1 MTNRYHNGKIYT
13 IRSHHTDKIYIG
25 STCIPLCQRLFRHR
39 INKKSY
45 DNNKYHYMSSYEIL
59 QYEDNYIE
67 LLEEYKCEN
76 KQQLLKREGE
86 LIRTHQNCVNI
97 NIAGRTDKQYR
108 EDNKENIAIRDK
120 EYYKNNKEV
129 ILERQKQYYEDN
141 KEIIAIRDKQYY
153 EDNKGV
159 ILEKAKEYYEDNKE
173 VIIEKVKQHYDKI
186 KDSLSEKRKLDKIL
200 CCCGI
205 EIRKSDIRKHE
216 KTNRHIN
223 AIKNI
228 QS

>member
-1 MTNRYHNGKIYT
+1 M
-13 IRSHHTDKIYIG
+13 
-25 STCIPLCQRLFRHR
+25 PLYQRIFKHR
-39 INKKSY
+39 ISKKMY
-45 DNNKYHYMSSYEIL
+45 DNNKYHYVSSFEIIK
-59 QYEDNYIE
+59 YDDNYIE

-76 KQQLLKREGE
+76 KQQLTKREGE
-86 LIRTHQNCVNI
+86 LIRIHQNCI
-97 NIAGRTDKQYR
+97 NIVIPGRTQKQYY
-108 EDNKENIAIRDK
+108 EDNKEIIAI
-120 EYYKNNKEV
+120 KNKQYNEDNKGA
-129 ILERQKQYYEDN
+129 IFERRKQYYEDN